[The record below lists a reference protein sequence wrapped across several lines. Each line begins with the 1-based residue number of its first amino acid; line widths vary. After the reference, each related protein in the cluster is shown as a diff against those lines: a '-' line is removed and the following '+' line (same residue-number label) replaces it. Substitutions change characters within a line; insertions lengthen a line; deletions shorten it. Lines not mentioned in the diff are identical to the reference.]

1 MKGSSFAS
9 FLVMVPL
16 RRVGMC
22 ACMCKPMRNII
33 MQIMIHQSEY
43 LHLHSCARAPFHGS
57 SGPLSPTHTRAPTSP
72 ILPHPLAF
80 SSLFFL
86 SDRSVVRLWKI
97 AGRGAKDLLLLSLS
111 QEGSDIYI

>member
-9 FLVMVPL
+9 SLVMVPL

-33 MQIMIHQSEY
+33 MQIMIHQSKY

-57 SGPLSPTHTRAPTSP
+57 SGPLSPTHTRVRPPLPFSPTP
-72 ILPHPLAF
+72 
-80 SSLFFL
+80 SLFLPSFFYQT
-86 SDRSVVRLWKI
+86 DP
-97 AGRGAKDLLLLSLS
+97 
-111 QEGSDIYI
+111 